1 MAIQIKGINLD
12 LLLYRTKLEK
22 KASFSDRMLERY
34 HTSVQK
40 ATDCSYSEHKM
51 AKVGEIINGVKA
63 YGYGMTAVIAD
74 SLETRTKKAALM
86 QSTGLDS
93 DAIAMDINELQA
105 LRSKRKAVKV
115 YGGDIRYSAQVRK
128 EWLASIETIFGDADL
143 QALDSFE
150 CLSSLKAIY
159 GDLNL
164 SQVKDSKVDL
174 TGLHLQMVYG
184 DIHAEQVAST
194 EGLEDLLTVGG
205 TIYYQGN
212 AYTLDSFQEMIA
224 SNQKERQM

>member
-1 MAIQIKGINLD
+1 MAIQIRGINID
-12 LLLYRTKLEK
+12 LLLYRAKLEK
-22 KASFSDRMLERY
+22 KVPFSDRMLDRY

-40 ATDCSYSEHKM
+40 ATDCSYSEHKV

-74 SLETRTKKAALM
+74 SLETRTKKAALI
-86 QSTGLDS
+86 QATSLDS

-115 YGGDIRYSAQVRK
+115 YGGNIRYSAQVRK

-164 SQVKDSKVDL
+164 SQVEGAKVDL
-174 TGLHLQMVYG
+174 SGLHLQMVYG
-184 DIHAEQVAST
+184 DIHAEQAAST
-194 EGLEDLLTVGG
+194 SGLEELLAVGG
-205 TIYYQGN
+205 SIYYQGN
-212 AYTLDSFQEMIA
+212 VYNLDSFQEMIA
-224 SNQKERQM
+224 DSQKERQI